1 MRFRKWMLLLA
12 VAFLVILLDQV
23 TKALVVANLALYE
36 EWMPI
41 EALRPY
47 FTIHHIRNTGAA
59 FGIFP
64 EGGTFFMVVAF
75 IVVGVIIYFYRQMP
89 DSAPAVRVALGLQL
103 GGALGNLVDRL
114 RQGYVV
120 DFLDAKIWPVSNISD
135 ISIVSGVCAL
145 LLLMWWEDRRAR
157 QAEAQEPP
165 DHATPD
171 RKTVEEEPGSV
182 GPGP

>member
-1 MRFRKWMLLLA
+1 MRNRKWILMLA
-12 VAFLVILLDQV
+12 VALTVILLDQV
-23 TKALVVANLALYE
+23 TKALVVANLALNE

-75 IVVGVIIYFYRQMP
+75 IVVGVIFYFYRQMP
-89 DSAPAVRVALGLQL
+89 DSPPAVRVALGFQL
-103 GGALGNLVDRL
+103 GGAMGNLIDRL

-120 DFLDAKIWPVSNISD
+120 DFLDAKIWPVSNFAD
-135 ISIVSGVCAL
+135 ISIVSGVSAL
-145 LLLMWWEDRRAR
+145 LLLIWWEERRAR
-157 QAEAQEPP
+157 QAQAQEQPE
-165 DHATPD
+165 HAGQD
-171 RKTVEEEPGSV
+171 RSTVEEEPGSV
-182 GPGP
+182 GPG